1 MTTYVLEITTKSKKT
16 YIPFGSKYGA
26 LEFRA
31 RVTKYDNVIGTR
43 VLFSLP
49 DGYMYPLKDTE
60 T

>member
-1 MTTYVLEITTKSKKT
+1 MTTYILEITTKSKKT

-49 DGYMYPLKDTE
+49 DGYIYPLKDNE